1 MSVVE
6 VVLPVPASSPG
17 RKLLLV
23 ERLSEEEFASFHARV
38 WPRLWAY
45 LRQHLPERA
54 DADDLAQEAFTRV
67 LASTFSPQSDEDL
80 IRYLYRTATN
90 LLRDR
95 GRRSRRGTSVP
106 LAEQQ
111 GSVVPQPVGRI
122 DLERSLQA
130 LKPKDRQLLWLAH
143 VEGLEHRAIA
153 EIVGAG
159 AASVR
164 VMLFRARQ
172 RLARLMDP
180 PGRHPDSSAAAAE
193 DSRAADTSSM
203 DPEI

>member
-1 MSVVE
+1 VSAVE
-6 VVLPVPASSPG
+6 AVLAVPASSPG

-23 ERLSEEEFASFHARV
+23 ERLSGEEFASFHARV

-45 LRQHLPERA
+45 LRQHLPDRA

-67 LASTFSPQSDEDL
+67 LASTFSPHSEEEL

-95 GRRSRRGTSVP
+95 GRRAQRGTSVP

-111 GSVVPQPVGRI
+111 GSVVPQPLGRI

-159 AASVR
+159 APSVR

-172 RLARLMDP
+172 RLARLMAP
-180 PGRHPDSSAAAAE
+180 PGRHPDASAAAEHA
-193 DSRAADTSSM
+193 RAADTSSI